1 MSEMDF
7 QFYDGKSLRDVCK
20 DIVSN
25 SQSKRDQLDIMVS
38 ELRAKIDTINDAQAL
53 APIIKEMLAVG
64 VKNDEVLVKLAGIAQ
79 RLISAK
85 TVATGDANSGEI
97 TDEERKA
104 LLSGLNQ
111 LNMESIAPIKI
122 TPDVEVED
130 D

>member
-7 QFYDGKSLRDVCK
+7 EFYDGKSLRDVCK
-20 DIVSN
+20 DIVAN
-25 SQSKRDQLDIMVS
+25 SQSKRDQLDIMVG
-38 ELRAKIDTINDAQAL
+38 ELRTKIATVNDAQAL

-85 TVATGDANSGEI
+85 TVATGDSNAGEI

-111 LNMESIAPIKI
+111 LNMDSLAPIKI

>member
-7 QFYDGKSLRDVCK
+7 EFYDSKSLRDVCK

-38 ELRAKIDTINDAQAL
+38 ELRSKISTVNDAQAL

-104 LLSGLNQ
+104 LLLGLNQ
-111 LNMESIAPIKI
+111 LNIDSIAPIKI

>member
-7 QFYDGKSLRDVCK
+7 EFYDSKSLRDICR
-20 DIVSN
+20 DIVTN

-38 ELRAKIDTINDAQAL
+38 ELRSKISTINDAQSL
-53 APIIKEMLAVG
+53 APIVKEMLAVG

>member
-7 QFYDGKSLRDVCK
+7 EFYDGKSLRDVCK
-20 DIVSN
+20 DIVAN
-25 SQSKRDQLDIMVS
+25 SQSKRDQLDIMVG
-38 ELRAKIDTINDAQAL
+38 ELRTKIATVNDAQAL

-85 TVATGDANSGEI
+85 TVATGDANAGEI

-111 LNMESIAPIKI
+111 LSMESLTPIKI